1 MIECPFCGAASE
13 TQDEHWPCPALP
25 TPRPAPIDGVVADP
39 DAGRYTERV
48 TLRIPRSLE
57 TAIDELV
64 DEGAYASRSQAIRAA
79 AFEAFVARQ
88 HTDQRCAIA
97 DGGGDTNGEFDADAD
112 TDSALEEELRTALI
126 ESACHPDFRRYCERA
141 ATQGGTPILA
151 SVRHLHDAS
160 DVARVPVLGTA
171 IETTLWREGANAT
184 LTQHGHVDETNAAI
198 LEAIVEADD
207 TASDLVTDGGGVLP
221 ADDPRSIEHRLENAD
236 AQLDC
241 ALERLD
247 DTQEPWVANALAA
260 MLEDLRDL
268 RTLLDGSIDRPEDR
282 R

>member
-13 TQDEHWPCPALP
+13 TRTEHWPCPALP
-25 TPRPAPIDGVVADP
+25 APRPAPIDGVVADP

-57 TAIDELV
+57 TAIEELV
-64 DEGAYASRSQAIRAA
+64 ESGAYASRSQAIRAA

-97 DGGGDTNGEFDADAD
+97 DGGAETNGNPDTDADALD
-112 TDSALEEELRTALI
+112 ETLRTALL

-171 IETTLWREGANAT
+171 IETTLWRDGAKRT
-184 LTQHGHVDETNAAI
+184 LTQHGHVDKTNAAI

-207 TASDLVTDGGGVLP
+207 TDPELATDGGCTALP

-236 AQLDC
+236 AQLEC
-241 ALERLD
+241 ALERLNA
-247 DTQEPWVANALAA
+247 TQETWLANALAA

-268 RTLLDGSIDRPEDR
+268 RTLLDDSTDRPEGR
-282 R
+282 Q

>member
-1 MIECPFCGAASE
+1 
-13 TQDEHWPCPALP
+13 
-25 TPRPAPIDGVVADP
+25 VADP

-97 DGGGDTNGEFDADAD
+97 DGGAAANGDAD
-112 TDSALEEELRTALI
+112 TNPDTDTDTDGTLDETLRAALI
-126 ESACHPDFRRYCERA
+126 ESECHPDFRRYCERA

-171 IETTLWREGANAT
+171 IETTLWRDGAART
-184 LTQHGHVDETNAAI
+184 LTQHGHVDKTNAAI
-198 LEAIVEADD
+198 LEAIVGAGDAE
-207 TASDLVTDGGGVLP
+207 SDLVTDGGGVLP

-236 AQLDC
+236 AQLEC

-268 RTLLDGSIDRPEDR
+268 RTLLDGSIDRLEGQR
-282 R
+282 

>member
-13 TQDEHWPCPALP
+13 TRTEHWPCPALP
-25 TPRPAPIDGVVADP
+25 APRPTPIDGIVADP

-57 TAIDELV
+57 TAIEELV
-64 DEGAYASRSQAIRAA
+64 DEGAYASRSQAIRAV

-97 DGGGDTNGEFDADAD
+97 DGGAETNGEFDTDAD
-112 TDSALEEELRTALI
+112 TDALDEGLRAALI
-126 ESACHPDFRRYCERA
+126 ESDCHPDFRHYCGRA
-141 ATQGGTPILA
+141 ADQGGTPILE

-171 IETTLWREGANAT
+171 IETTLWREGAERT
-184 LTQHGHVDETNAAI
+184 LTKHGHVDETNATI

-207 TASDLVTDGGGVLP
+207 AASDLVTDGGVLP

-236 AQLDC
+236 AQLEC

-247 DTQEPWVANALAA
+247 DTQEPWVANTLAA

-268 RTLLDGSIDRPEDR
+268 RTLLDGSTDRPEGR